1 MTAAPRSDVEQ
12 QVARRAGETR
22 HESVRQDERATVGP
36 EPDRPARTPLTA
48 ARVLELLAPA
58 LIYLGI
64 RQLGV
69 LVLAW
74 MGSFHSTTVTGAL
87 RSWDGDWFLAIAESG
102 YAGVRPELVDA
113 FGGRDA
119 TTPMAFFPGYPGAVG
134 LVGDATGLDLVTAG
148 LLVTIVA
155 GVATA
160 YGLTML
166 GELIRGG
173 SRRAGL
179 ILVAL
184 FAATPMSVVLSMT
197 YSEALFCAGAVWALV
212 AVLRRWWLVAGLA
225 CAFAGLVRPTAAA
238 LVLAVGL
245 AALVAVLSRRDGW
258 RPWVAGL
265 LAPVGLLGYLAWVGV
280 RAGRW
285 DGWFHVQRKG
295 WESGFDGGDATLRF
309 AGEALAQARSVLEV
323 TTVAVI
329 VVALVLAV
337 LCVVRRVEW
346 PLVVYGIAV
355 LAMDLGSN
363 GLMNSKIRLMVPA
376 FTLLIPVALALAKRR
391 TPTVVLA
398 LCALA
403 VASSWYGA
411 YTLTAWEWAI

>member
-12 QVARRAGETR
+12 QVASRT
-22 HESVRQDERATVGP
+22 ESVQRDERATVGP
-36 EPDRPARTPLTA
+36 ESDRPARTPLTA
-48 ARVLELLAPA
+48 ARVLQLLAPA

-74 MGSFHSTTVTGAL
+74 MGSYHSTTVTGAL
-87 RSWDGDWFLAIAESG
+87 RSWDGDWFLAIAQGG

-113 FGGRDA
+113 FGHRDP
-119 TTPMAFFPGYPGAVG
+119 TTPMAFFPGYPGVVG
-134 LVGDATGLDLVTAG
+134 LVGNATGLDLVTAG
-148 LLVTIVA
+148 LLVTIAA

-197 YSEALFCAGAVWALV
+197 YSEALFCACAVWALV
-212 AVLRRWWLVAGLA
+212 AVLRRWWLIAGLA

-238 LVLAVGL
+238 LILAVGL
-245 AALVAVLSRRDGW
+245 AALVAVLNRRDGW

-265 LAPVGLLGYLAWVGV
+265 LAPVGLVGYLAWVGV

-285 DGWFHVQRKG
+285 DGWFAVQQAG
-295 WESGFDGGDATLRF
+295 WESGFDGGGATVRF
-309 AGEALAQARSVLEV
+309 AAEALAQARSVLEV

-329 VVALVLAV
+329 VLALVLAA

-391 TPTVVLA
+391 TPTVVLT